1 MDRAGRVRPEIHL
14 TQSPMP
20 AKSLKVYLQVQ
31 GGPGKLYKVTCEFNV
46 GVTFGTTYNIDPAIA
61 HGFIYETGSGDPNFS
76 SVELSNIG
84 NLNDV
89 HSTCAKAASGCSIHC
104 SLLTRFSTSRLAA

>member
-1 MDRAGRVRPEIHL
+1 MDRVGRVRPEIHL
-14 TQSPMP
+14 TQSSMP
-20 AKSLKVYLQVQ
+20 AKSLQVYLQAQ
-31 GGPGKLYKVTCEFNV
+31 GGSGKLCKVTYELNM
-46 GVTFGTTYNIDPAIA
+46 GLTSDTTYNIDPAIV
-61 HGFIYETGSGDPNFS
+61 HGFIYETGSGDRNFS
-76 SVELSNIG
+76 SVELPNIG